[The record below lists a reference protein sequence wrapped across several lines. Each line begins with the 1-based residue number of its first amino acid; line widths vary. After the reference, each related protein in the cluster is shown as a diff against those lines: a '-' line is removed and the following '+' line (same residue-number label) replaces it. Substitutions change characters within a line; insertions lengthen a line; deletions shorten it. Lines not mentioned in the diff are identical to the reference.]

1 MVGKNGDL
9 GASATAKIVARN
21 GPPAKVKLIIRILLW
36 STGKCVVDSYHAATI
51 LYRYNMYKIDPK
63 ILSRDIPISTY
74 DIMFASV
81 QEFVNNIRKG
91 VREVSSPT
99 SQKSSPPKSHPPE
112 SDTSTCNDATR
123 AATRNDANKQ
133 AYYQRLVLDDIH
145 HSLSRHTR
153 YRNIGDDMNETWIF
167 ENPSVNL
174 GASNCHTCGEY
185 IMTSN
190 YDFYVDTLPHKCM
203 CKCEH

>member
-1 MVGKNGDL
+1 
-9 GASATAKIVARN
+9 
-21 GPPAKVKLIIRILLW
+21 
-36 STGKCVVDSYHAATI
+36 
-51 LYRYNMYKIDPK
+51 
-63 ILSRDIPISTY
+63 
-74 DIMFASV
+74 MFASV
-81 QEFVNNIRKG
+81 QEFVNNIRKR
-91 VREVSSPT
+91 VREISSPT
-99 SQKSSPPKSHPPE
+99 SDDLRPDEVGSTPSSTKPTSLKSSPKSSQKSSESKPPE
-112 SDTSTCNDATR
+112 SDTSTRIDATC
-123 AATRNDANKQ
+123 Q

-190 YDFYVDTLPHKCM
+190 YDFYVDIVPHKCM

>member
-1 MVGKNGDL
+1 
-9 GASATAKIVARN
+9 
-21 GPPAKVKLIIRILLW
+21 
-36 STGKCVVDSYHAATI
+36 
-51 LYRYNMYKIDPK
+51 
-63 ILSRDIPISTY
+63 
-74 DIMFASV
+74 MFASV
-81 QEFVNNIRKG
+81 QELVNNIRKG
-91 VREVSSPT
+91 VREISSPT
-99 SQKSSPPKSHPPE
+99 SDYLRPDEVGSTPSSPNVPCPTGRRPSGFGSPTSLKSLPKSSQKSSESKPPE
-112 SDTSTCNDATR
+112 SDTSTRIDATR
-123 AATRNDANKQ
+123 CATRQ

-190 YDFYVDTLPHKCM
+190 YDFYVDIVPHKCM